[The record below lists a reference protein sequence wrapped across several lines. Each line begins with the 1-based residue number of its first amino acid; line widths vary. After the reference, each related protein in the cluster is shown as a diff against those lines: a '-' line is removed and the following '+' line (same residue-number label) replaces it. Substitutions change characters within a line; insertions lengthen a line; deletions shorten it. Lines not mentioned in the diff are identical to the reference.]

1 MAARS
6 RSVPYDAALACQA
19 LAASD
24 AKLARL
30 IERAGPYTLRLKPT
44 ASPFEALL
52 EAIVHQ
58 QLNGRAAQTI
68 HARVLALF
76 GSQHPT
82 PEVLLRLPDA
92 QLRGAGLSANKLA
105 ALRDLGQK
113 NRDGVVPALAQLR
126 RLDDAAIV
134 EHLTQVRGI
143 GVWTVEM
150 LLLFRLGRPNVLPVG
165 DYGIRKGFALTF
177 LGLDP
182 RARVQPADLPAAELI
197 RKRAARWQPW
207 CSVASWYLW
216 RACDLAAQAAAAE
229 KPENPVKKRTP
240 APAQRTAKRKA

>member
-6 RSVPYDAALACQA
+6 RSVPYDAALACRT
-19 LAASD
+19 LAAND
-24 AKLARL
+24 PKLARL
-30 IERAGPYTLRLKPT
+30 MERAGPYTLRLKPT

-52 EAIVHQ
+52 ESIVHQ

-76 GSQHPT
+76 GEAHPT
-82 PEVLLRLPDA
+82 AEALLRLPDVA
-92 QLRGAGLSANKLA
+92 LRGAGLSANKLA
-105 ALRDLGQK
+105 ALRDLGEK
-113 NRDGVVPALAQLR
+113 ARSGVVPTLAHLR
-126 RLDDAAIV
+126 KLDDAEIV
-134 EHLTQVRGI
+134 EHLTRVRGI

-165 DYGIRKGFALTF
+165 DYGVRKGFALTF

-182 RARVQPADLPAAELI
+182 CARVQPTDLPAADVI

-216 RACDLAAQAAAAE
+216 RACDLAAQAAAPPA
-229 KPENPVKKRTP
+229 KSAKKQT
-240 APAQRTAKRKA
+240 APAARRTAKRKS